1 MVCDRLP
8 AREATANA
16 HSADACGSDV
26 IALLRHDRTRTA
38 IIIQLKVPSDKI
50 WLLDRC
56 DLESGATTASDGPSC
71 DAKLRA
77 GWGQSLVGGT
87 MQKPSAAA
95 SCAVVASWKT
105 L

>member
-50 WLLDRC
+50 WLLDVLSLLLHELMVRNKF
-56 DLESGATTASDGPSC
+56 DMSC
-71 DAKLRA
+71 
-77 GWGQSLVGGT
+77 
-87 MQKPSAAA
+87 
-95 SCAVVASWKT
+95 
-105 L
+105 